1 MWGILWEKKKDSV
14 YNTIKDLLQ
23 SYNLPIVVSNKQIP
37 IRKTILQNL
46 IYQKIFLDKKKL
58 NKYPRFISIKK
69 YSSSVAKEIKDF
81 NLLNDTILHIIK
93 N

>member
-1 MWGILWEKKKDSV
+1 MRKKKKDSV

-23 SYNLPIVVSNKQIP
+23 SYNLPIVVNNKQIP
-37 IRKTILQNL
+37 IGKTILQNL

-69 YSSSVAKEIKDF
+69 YSNSNVKEIKDF